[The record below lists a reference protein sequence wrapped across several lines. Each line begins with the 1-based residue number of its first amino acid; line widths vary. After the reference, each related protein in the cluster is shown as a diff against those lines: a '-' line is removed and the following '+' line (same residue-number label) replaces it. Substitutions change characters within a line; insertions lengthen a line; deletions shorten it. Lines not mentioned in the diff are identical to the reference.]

1 MATWSERD
9 KPSPGDPV
17 NHPAHYTFGKFE
29 VIDVLQ
35 DWFADDPLAW
45 QVVKYIARYRYKGNP
60 IEDLM
65 KARWYL
71 DRRIAELDAKN
82 PVQTSPTSNPTSKER
97 LDE

>member
-1 MATWSERD
+1 MGVIYWWDEMTD
-9 KPSPGDPV
+9 NV

-45 QVVKYIARYRYKGNP
+45 QVVKYVARYRHKDNP
-60 IEDLM
+60 IEDLK

-71 DRRIAELDAKN
+71 DRRIAELDVKSPAR
-82 PVQTSPTSNPTSKER
+82 TSLTSNPTSKER